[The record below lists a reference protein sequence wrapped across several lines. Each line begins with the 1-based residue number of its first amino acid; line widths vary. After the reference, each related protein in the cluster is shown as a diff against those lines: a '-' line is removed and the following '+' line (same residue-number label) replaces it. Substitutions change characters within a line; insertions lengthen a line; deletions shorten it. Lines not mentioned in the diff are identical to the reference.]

1 MTQRWIYHKT
11 EEPKIINSDDAESFY
26 SDGWSDSPAKFIKTT
41 DFNIEPEDEIS
52 VQQLG
57 ETIEGI
63 KDMANGALNL
73 SEMTAKELDA
83 YALEHFDVKLKK
95 PNKPDKVKEIEVL
108 ING

>member
-1 MTQRWIYHKT
+1 MTQQWIYHKT
-11 EEPKIINSDDAESFY
+11 EEPQIINSDDVESFY
-26 SDGWSDSPAKFIKTT
+26 NEGWNDSPAKFIKTT
-41 DFNIEPEDEIS
+41 DFNIDPENDIG
-52 VQQLG
+52 VQHLG

-73 SEMTAKELDA
+73 GEMTAKELDT
-83 YALEHFDVKLKK
+83 YALEHFNEKLKK